1 MAVVCFKVAKHFAS
15 ASGAYFEYML
25 NLPETMK
32 ATVVDATI
40 LLSNDPDT
48 GESEYMEK
56 KGMTPNEYRAW
67 LTKFVKPFDK
77 MPQKLKNDFL
87 RHHLHLL

>member
-32 ATVVDATI
+32 CATVDATF
-40 LLSNDPDT
+40 LLFDNPETNMSK
-48 GESEYMEK
+48 YIEK
-56 KGMTPNEYRAW
+56 KGMTIGEYKAW
-67 LTKFVKPFDK
+67 LTKLVEPLKRLPKSVKDELVK
-77 MPQKLKNDFL
+77 HQ
-87 RHHLHLL
+87 RHLL